1 MMQALKG
8 VRYVTSST
16 MKQAVSELSVA
27 VPWGEIRGKV
37 WGPDHGHPV
46 LCLHGWAD
54 NCGTFNTLVP
64 LLPKEC
70 RYVAMDLAGHGRSS
84 HRPPG
89 VLHAFPSYVMDV
101 RRVVDALQWSKFS
114 IIGHSMGDALYPEMV
129 DAVVLLDSYGFL
141 PTDQKEM
148 PKVIRQGFEE
158 MLLFEKTMEEKK
170 RVYTY
175 EKAVERLM
183 SVNQTLSERSA
194 KILLERGLVQVEGG
208 VVFSRDFRVNLKNI
222 ARISLEQ
229 SLELHSR
236 ITASVLV
243 VLAESGLDKIFAEVE
258 QKKFTSAL
266 LQAYRDKN
274 QSVVTVPGDHHIH
287 LNKPDIVAPVVS
299 DFLQTKTSYSSSH
312 VTLTLLLILYLYCT
326 IYTGL
331 TLVLKTH
338 SAGRLSGLIN
348 YLKPF
353 KR

>member
-8 VRYVTSST
+8 VRHVTSST

-114 IIGHSMGDALYPEMV
+114 IIGHSMGGNVAGMFSALYPEMV

-243 VLAESGLDKIFAEVE
+243 VLAESGLDKIFAEDE
-258 QKKFTSAL
+258 QKKCTSAL

-299 DFLQTKTSYSSSH
+299 DFLQTKVLSRSATPTNGQTSK
-312 VTLTLLLILYLYCT
+312 L
-326 IYTGL
+326 
-331 TLVLKTH
+331 
-338 SAGRLSGLIN
+338 
-348 YLKPF
+348 
-353 KR
+353 